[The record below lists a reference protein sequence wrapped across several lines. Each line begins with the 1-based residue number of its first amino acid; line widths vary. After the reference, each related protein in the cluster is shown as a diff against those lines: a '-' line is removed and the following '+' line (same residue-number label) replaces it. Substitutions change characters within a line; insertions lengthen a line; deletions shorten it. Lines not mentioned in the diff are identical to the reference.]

1 MDVPSIRNISVDSY
15 EKSGPMGAKGAAEVA
30 TVVIAPAINAAVES
44 ISGAKLN
51 ALPLDNES
59 VLAALKNK

>member
-1 MDVPSIRNISVDSY
+1 
-15 EKSGPMGAKGAAEVA
+15 MGAKGAAEVA
-30 TVVIAPAINAAVES
+30 TVVIAPAVSAAVES

-51 ALPLDNES
+51 ALPLDVES